1 MAPREA
7 FKLGVIAELNSL
19 AHHFETGVS
28 AECDSLVTNGR
39 HLQRHALF
47 AKLGCLV
54 QNLSLNVRIQRTGQT
69 LVRGHQN
76 ERGLTGL
83 NLVLDEERMAVVRT
97 GLARCAMMLR
107 TLSAYG
113 RAARIRS

>member
-1 MAPREA
+1 M
-7 FKLGVIAELNSL
+7 IAQLNSL
-19 AHHFETGVS
+19 AHHFETGVA

-39 HLQRHALF
+39 HLQRYALF
-47 AKLGCLV
+47 AKFGCLV

-69 LVRGHQN
+69 LVRGHHD

-97 GLARCAMMLR
+97 CTWQDAQ
-107 TLSAYG
+107 
-113 RAARIRS
+113 